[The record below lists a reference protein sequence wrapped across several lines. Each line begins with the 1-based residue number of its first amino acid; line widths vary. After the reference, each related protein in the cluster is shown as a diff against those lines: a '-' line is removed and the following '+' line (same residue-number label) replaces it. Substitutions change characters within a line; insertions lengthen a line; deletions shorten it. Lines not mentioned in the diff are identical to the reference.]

1 MAELCHDTSWFS
13 IRHHVRAP
21 IGARASYASF
31 APTAAQWSLSV
42 WIRASETTKTGR
54 SFVPQSLQ
62 NQGVRP
68 IPNVITL
75 CANVRARPDMCRL
88 RMTKGSDQMSELSGS
103 LEDFPLTDVL
113 RLLSRGTKHGVL
125 HVYGDV
131 VRGRVYLDEGKI
143 SYATTRSTDDFAE
156 GSGAEN
162 RKDEDRRQLK
172 LDEVGDEDPELFSDF
187 LKLQIT
193 EVLVRLGRET
203 SGSFVF
209 QNGVTPQ
216 EAVKEP
222 FTVDE
227 ILDGAEAELKEWHRI
242 ETIIGTTSQPMTIV
256 LPVDE
261 ERSITLSGIEWN
273 TLGILA
279 LTATTREVAERQ
291 QIFEIVAGRIIAR
304 LVEEGLVEVAMD
316 PKAAGSTDHA
326 TAETPGEESESGE
339 EAASPVDDDT
349 AAQALSERE
358 TREVLS
364 ALSRRD
370 ETLSGDGFEGLGDD
384 DPTNASDDDQDEA
397 AIESNEDDE
406 PPASELARRWRNLR
420 AAAADQ

>member
-1 MAELCHDTSWFS
+1 
-13 IRHHVRAP
+13 
-21 IGARASYASF
+21 
-31 APTAAQWSLSV
+31 
-42 WIRASETTKTGR
+42 
-54 SFVPQSLQ
+54 
-62 NQGVRP
+62 
-68 IPNVITL
+68 
-75 CANVRARPDMCRL
+75 
-88 RMTKGSDQMSELSGS
+88 MSELSGS

-222 FTVDE
+222 FAVDE

-242 ETIIGTTSQPMTIV
+242 ETIIGTTSQPLTIV

-279 LTATTREVAERQ
+279 STASTREVAERQ

-304 LVEEGLVEVAMD
+304 LVEEGLVEIAMD

-326 TAETPGEESESGE
+326 TAETPGEESEPGE

-370 ETLSGDGFEGLGDD
+370 ETPSGDGFEGLGDD
-384 DPTNASDDDQDEA
+384 DPTDASDDDQDEA
-397 AIESNEDDE
+397 PIESNEDDE

-420 AAAADQ
+420 AAAADH